1 MKNMITMMIGIVIGA
16 ITILIILTVT
26 GRMNYATELESQLPA
41 VVENILCN
49 VKIKQLYNVADNQEF
64 TADVTEQIAKEL
76 DAQTGI
82 VMRIMGA
89 DKEKGLFSVGVDRTF
104 VHPNGK
110 TGTVK
115 CSRTVLADK
124 LQIVE
129 IQKYYV
135 QFYKD
140 ADNSECYKKYCVT
153 EGDTISA
160 PAVPE
165 YKDREFA
172 GCRTTR
178 DMRQIFHSRSNRT
191 GIIMLSGNN
200 IYRDTKE
207 KQPHPIS
214 AAVKTVM
221 HDDKSVC
228 DL

>member
-49 VKIKQLYNVADNQEF
+49 VKIKQLYNV
-64 TADVTEQIAKEL
+64 
-76 DAQTGI
+76 
-82 VMRIMGA
+82 A

-172 GCRTTR
+172 GW
-178 DMRQIFHSRSNRT
+178 Q
-191 GIIMLSGNN
+191 
-200 IYRDTKE
+200 
-207 KQPHPIS
+207 
-214 AAVKTVM
+214 
-221 HDDKSVC
+221 DDKGYEADFSQPVEQNRNYYAVWK
-228 DL
+228 

>member
-104 VHPNGK
+104 MHPNGK

-165 YKDREFA
+165 YKDREA
-172 GCRTTR
+172 GRTTR

>member
-1 MKNMITMMIGIVIGA
+1 M
-16 ITILIILTVT
+16 
-26 GRMNYATELESQLPA
+26 
-41 VVENILCN
+41 
-49 VKIKQLYNVADNQEF
+49 
-64 TADVTEQIAKEL
+64 TEQIAKEL

-104 VHPNGK
+104 LHPNGK

-140 ADNSECYKKYCVT
+140 AGNSECYKKYCVT

-172 GCRTTR
+172 GW
-178 DMRQIFHSRSNRT
+178 Q
-191 GIIMLSGNN
+191 
-200 IYRDTKE
+200 
-207 KQPHPIS
+207 
-214 AAVKTVM
+214 
-221 HDDKSVC
+221 DDKGYEADFSQPVEQNRNYYAVWK
-228 DL
+228 

>member
-41 VVENILCN
+41 VVENILYN

-140 ADNSECYKKYCVT
+140 AGNSECYKKYCVT

-172 GCRTTR
+172 GW
-178 DMRQIFHSRSNRT
+178 Q
-191 GIIMLSGNN
+191 
-200 IYRDTKE
+200 
-207 KQPHPIS
+207 
-214 AAVKTVM
+214 
-221 HDDKSVC
+221 DDKGI
-228 DL
+228 

>member
-104 VHPNGK
+104 MHPNGK

-153 EGDTISA
+153 
-160 PAVPE
+160 
-165 YKDREFA
+165 
-172 GCRTTR
+172 
-178 DMRQIFHSRSNRT
+178 
-191 GIIMLSGNN
+191 GINPN
-200 IYRDTKE
+200 
-207 KQPHPIS
+207 
-214 AAVKTVM
+214 
-221 HDDKSVC
+221 
-228 DL
+228 

>member
-104 VHPNGK
+104 MHPNGK

-172 GCRTTR
+172 GWQDDK

>member
-1 MKNMITMMIGIVIGA
+1 MDGV
-16 ITILIILTVT
+16 
-26 GRMNYATELESQLPA
+26 RFFQ
-41 VVENILCN
+41 
-49 VKIKQLYNVADNQEF
+49 YNARFVREK
-64 TADVTEQIAKEL
+64 QIAKEL

-82 VMRIMGA
+82 VMRIMGD

-172 GCRTTR
+172 GW
-178 DMRQIFHSRSNRT
+178 Q
-191 GIIMLSGNN
+191 
-200 IYRDTKE
+200 
-207 KQPHPIS
+207 
-214 AAVKTVM
+214 
-221 HDDKSVC
+221 DDKGYEADFSQPVEQNRNYYAVWK
-228 DL
+228 

>member
-172 GCRTTR
+172 GWQ
-178 DMRQIFHSRSNRT
+178 DDKGYEADFHSRSNRT

>member
-41 VVENILCN
+41 VVENILYN

-110 TGTVK
+110 P
-115 CSRTVLADK
+115 VL
-124 LQIVE
+124 
-129 IQKYYV
+129 
-135 QFYKD
+135 
-140 ADNSECYKKYCVT
+140 
-153 EGDTISA
+153 
-160 PAVPE
+160 
-165 YKDREFA
+165 
-172 GCRTTR
+172 
-178 DMRQIFHSRSNRT
+178 
-191 GIIMLSGNN
+191 
-200 IYRDTKE
+200 
-207 KQPHPIS
+207 
-214 AAVKTVM
+214 
-221 HDDKSVC
+221 
-228 DL
+228 

>member
-26 GRMNYATELESQLPA
+26 GRMNYATELESQFPA

-172 GCRTTR
+172 GWQD